1 MKRTSNGTS
10 KQKPSGFRQFHKT
23 EDQARY
29 LSQESEDAFQVLK
42 LVFATWVNLP
52 KVFLTKT
59 GLMDWWTTGL
69 VDWWTTRKA
78 AEMWN
83 HRQHVALDSILSPQ
97 SQSQSQ
103 SIDTKAGGYCCNIGC
118 HREGCFLLH
127 FS

>member
-52 KVFLTKT
+52 KVFDK
-59 GLMDWWTTGL
+59 DWTDGL
-69 VDWWTTRKA
+69 VDYWTSGL
-78 AEMWN
+78 
-83 HRQHVALDSILSPQ
+83 VDYS
-97 SQSQSQ
+97 
-103 SIDTKAGGYCCNIGC
+103 
-118 HREGCFLLH
+118 
-127 FS
+127 

>member
-52 KVFLTKT
+52 KVFDKDWTD
-59 GLMDWWTTGL
+59 GLVDYWI

-103 SIDTKAGGYCCNIGC
+103 SIDTKAGEYCCNIGC
-118 HREGCFLLH
+118 HREGCSLLH